1 MLPKR
6 AIGQVSSHSVVL
18 GSPLAFWVSV
28 SRTVAHRSSSPAA
41 TATSLFIVLL
51 FLRCC
56 KSLRWKWDFNVSKFF
71 GNDWNLM
78 CKQRPSVDVVRQ
90 MCWRCWVN
98 RLWVGGK
105 APGRTFFSPTGQPL
119 PPSVEGREEREVGQE
134 QEAFPVQWTGGLW
147 FVFPQ
152 ASQNTCQVCS
162 CLALWGPQG
171 RQTYDVKGFLLLL
184 LLLFGFSV
192 LTWNLAAPPD
202 QREEWSLPGFGLMDR
217 QWVEKSKSKGD
228 GM

>member
-1 MLPKR
+1 
-6 AIGQVSSHSVVL
+6 
-18 GSPLAFWVSV
+18 
-28 SRTVAHRSSSPAA
+28 
-41 TATSLFIVLL
+41 
-51 FLRCC
+51 
-56 KSLRWKWDFNVSKFF
+56 
-71 GNDWNLM
+71 M

-90 MCWRCWVN
+90 MCWLCWVN
-98 RLWVGGK
+98 RLWVVSGWKGPREGFLLPHRPASAFLSGGER
-105 APGRTFFSPTGQPL
+105 G
-119 PPSVEGREEREVGQE
+119 EGSGEGE
-134 QEAFPVQWTGGLW
+134 EAFPVQWTGGLW

-152 ASQNTCQVCS
+152 TSQNTGQVCS

-184 LLLFGFSV
+184 LFGFSV
-192 LTWNLAAPPD
+192 LTWTLAAPPD